1 MGDKIKIKPEWDNIA
16 KISTEAINLGTTY
29 GKLQGQRYEAY
40 LKKTSKL
47 EREVFG
53 YRNTEPAKE
62 ADKPGTRKCRYCGR
76 PLIRNLKYC
85 DEDCRY
91 RYYLE
96 KHKKE
101 RQERNCGKKRKRERK
116 SGVRYCNICGEEIT
130 DPNKNKYCS
139 VACAKRAKYLK
150 SLAYRLQDEEE

>member
-29 GKLQGQRYEAY
+29 GKLQGMRYEAY
-40 LKKTSKL
+40 LQKTSKI

-53 YRNTEPAKE
+53 NPNIGTEKIDE
-62 ADKPGTRKCRYCGR
+62 KQGTRNCLYCGK
-76 PLIRNLKYC
+76 PLIRHLKYC
-85 DEDCRY
+85 DDNCRY
-91 RYYLE
+91 MYYLE
-96 KHKKE
+96 KQKKVRKE
-101 RQERNCGKKRKRERK
+101 RNGGKKRKQERK

-150 SLAYRLQDEEE
+150 SIAYRSQGEEE